1 MSGSAAGKF
10 QDHYV
15 VLGVD
20 ARAGSEAIQA
30 AYTKLA
36 QKYHPDN
43 PETGDFDK
51 FEALNLAY
59 EVLSDPELRRQFDK
73 LKGLDQE
80 AGVKFSGAPFFEDL
94 MRGMDLRTALL
105 CILLDRR
112 RNRPFAPS
120 LSMRQL
126 ETMLE
131 ATSEDLNFALW
142 YLKQRGLVMMDDKS
156 SLQITVEGLDLL
168 EAMRPSAERILPL
181 IKADAVAQK
190 TPAKKTSTS
199 AAGSVLS
206 ALNNAIARR

>member
-10 QDHYV
+10 QDHYS
-15 VLGVD
+15 VLAVD
-20 ARAGSEAIQA
+20 PRAGSDVIQA
-30 AYTKLA
+30 AYAKLA
-36 QKYHPDN
+36 QRYHPDN

-51 FEALNLAY
+51 FESLNLAY
-59 EVLSDPELRRQFDK
+59 EVLTDPELRRQFDK

-80 AGVKFSGAPFFEDL
+80 GAVKFTGAPFFEDL

-112 RNRPFAPS
+112 RTRPFAPS

-126 ETMLE
+126 EGMLE
-131 ATSEDLNFALW
+131 ATSEDLIFTLW

-168 EAMRPSAERILPL
+168 ETLRPTADKILPL
-181 IKADAVAQK
+181 IKVEALAQK
-190 TPAKKTSTS
+190 SAGKKSSTS
-199 AAGSVLS
+199 AAGSVLN